1 MQRIQIQN
9 ALNAQIKAVL
19 DLYLQEATSKLF
31 PHRLEFYT
39 NQISI
44 TENLVKLNARKKE
57 KGITSY

>member
-1 MQRIQIQN
+1 MQKIQIQN
-9 ALNAQIKAVL
+9 ALNAQIKVAL

-44 TENLVKLNARKKE
+44 TED
-57 KGITSY
+57 